1 MTLFCFR
8 SLQLF
13 MCERDCVEKLRELV
27 WIGESLFETYRIQVK
42 GLPWDGFKSS
52 HVRRGFT

>member
-27 WIGESLFETYRIQVK
+27 WIGESLFETYRLQVK
-42 GLPWDGFKSS
+42 KGYLGADSNL
-52 HVRRGFT
+52 VM